1 MAPVLIGTSAEKT
14 VTGTGP
20 QTLTFTEAD
29 LPAGVLLG
37 DRIVSIIHFW
47 SEYNVYASYPTLPSG
62 WSDDEVV
69 GNGGTGYGTV
79 GIAFRS
85 TRMGAG
91 VFPAAT
97 TWSASILSFTLWGT
111 LYVWRDSYSRS
122 FSDDEEVSQFDPTPP
137 VWSPGSY
144 AATGAGFAMA
154 AIAAQPSGTVT
165 GLSTANGF
173 ALVSPSG
180 RWNAAKAW
188 DGPQTVTPPEWAM
201 NNYGSGGADR
211 GGGVGPLRHLRPASD
226 PASVGYRGMDDLLVR
241 SQHPGPPALLS
252 PEIAGHCH
260 VDVGDEPLIPGVAEL
275 AEPSRVNLEHL
286 GAT

>member
-62 WSDDEVV
+62 WSDDEV
-69 GNGGTGYGTV
+69 
-79 GIAFRS
+79 
-85 TRMGAG
+85 
-91 VFPAAT
+91 
-97 TWSASILSFTLWGT
+97 
-111 LYVWRDSYSRS
+111 
-122 FSDDEEVSQFDPTPP
+122 
-137 VWSPGSY
+137 
-144 AATGAGFAMA
+144 
-154 AIAAQPSGTVT
+154 
-165 GLSTANGF
+165 
-173 ALVSPSG
+173 
-180 RWNAAKAW
+180 
-188 DGPQTVTPPEWAM
+188 
-201 NNYGSGGADR
+201 
-211 GGGVGPLRHLRPASD
+211 GVGPLRHLRPASD

-252 PEIAGHCH
+252 PEIVGHCH